1 MTMAKTSNSRIAVSP
16 VDSVSPASAAVDL
29 RLRLQ
34 PPRLPLTL
42 LDGAWWPRSA
52 DPVAELPALIRAVQ
66 MSRGYLSHLMLHAD
80 GWDSTPPRLS
90 VDGHVVRVVWF
101 TSGPVGLLTTTCHG
115 RDRVDLLV
123 VPPTTADGP
132 AEVAMAA
139 AVDAA
144 NTMRA
149 PEILAAITQ
158 KTITQAQSDR
168 SAVSRWES
176 EGGQR
181 QHPAA

>member
-1 MTMAKTSNSRIAVSP
+1 MTMAKTSNTRVAA
-16 VDSVSPASAAVDL
+16 SPASAAADL
-29 RLRLQ
+29 RLRLEL
-34 PPRLPLTL
+34 PRVPLTL

-66 MSRGYLSHLMLHAD
+66 LSRGYLSHLMLHAD
-80 GWDSTPPRLS
+80 GWDSTPRRID
-90 VDGHVVRVVWF
+90 VDGHVVRVAWF
-101 TSGPVGLLTTTCHG
+101 TSGPAGLLTTTCHG

-123 VPPTTADGP
+123 VPPGTADGP

-139 AVDAA
+139 AADAT

-158 KTITQAQSDR
+158 IPADR
-168 SAVSRWES
+168 SAVTRWES
-176 EGGQR
+176 EGGR
-181 QHPAA
+181 THHSAA